1 MKIPMQSGEFLL
13 HHLKSAGVWAKSQE
27 LCFSKY
33 QIPTVL
39 LN

>member
-1 MKIPMQSGEFLL
+1 MKIPMQFGEFPL
-13 HHLKSAGVWAKSQE
+13 HRLKSAGVWAKSQD

-33 QIPTVL
+33 QIPTVM